1 MSRTFVKMRE
11 NVPSALHISDK
22 ELSVLVIL
30 TKLQTAGVSPP
41 EGSFLRDEWTDTETG
56 HR

>member
-30 TKLQTAGVSPP
+30 TKLHTAGVSPP
-41 EGSFLRDEWTDTETG
+41 EGSFLRGGRTDTETG